1 MLKIIRFVSFLLLAC
16 LLVGLIY
23 YVQQKEETDEHST
36 IRLEEMDLVQ
46 RYQDSLN
53 NPPKLNEQINSSEF
67 YTKFEDIEARIETET
82 NKIVFKVSKSNQ
94 PIFQKDF
101 LHVSC
106 KQILSSDLNGDMQP
120 EFWILATKGKSSHIF
135 AFEYKKGNLKEIQFP
150 VLRGRQNFGYA
161 GNDSLHVD
169 KSYIVRS
176 FDFKNDPYSDLR
188 EGIRACYYSFGTDQ
202 SFVLNKTL
210 DLEHIQQ

>member
-23 YVQQKEETDEHST
+23 YVQQKEETDEHAT

>member
-1 MLKIIRFVSFLLLAC
+1 MVKIIRFFSFLLLVC
-16 LLVGLIY
+16 LLAGLIY
-23 YVQQKEETDEHST
+23 YVQQKEEMEEQST

-53 NPPKLNEQINSSEF
+53 NPPKLNEQSNSSEF
-67 YTKFEDIEARIETET
+67 YTKFEDIEAKIETET

-94 PIFQKDF
+94 AIFQKEF

-120 EFWILATKGKSSHIF
+120 EFWILVTKGKSSLIY
-135 AFEYKKGNLKEIQFP
+135 AFEYQKGNLKEVQFP
-150 VLRGRQNFGYA
+150 VLKGRQNFGYA

-176 FDFKNDPYSDLR
+176 FDFKNDPYSDLP
-188 EGIRACYYSFGTDQ
+188 EGMRACYYSFGTDR